1 MDYSE
6 SYSLFDVYGNRKYLN
21 TTERAKFFTSCQ
33 QVSIEESLY
42 PLMVYYTGARPSEVL
57 NIQIR
62 HLDFEE
68 KVVTIK
74 SLKKRGKIQF
84 RQISLPKKYLDDL
97 KLWISNQNKNKDGK
111 VWDFSYRTGYRRIKK
126 LMALA
131 KISDGPKASPKGLRH
146 GFAIAC
152 VLHDIPL
159 PLVQK
164 WMGHASINTTAIYLN
179 VIGKEERVF
188 AKRLWGGD

>member
-21 TTERAKFFTSCQ
+21 TTERAKFFKACQ

-74 SLKKRGKIQF
+74 SLKKRGKVQY
-84 RQISLPKKYLDDL
+84 RQIPLPKKYLDNL
-97 KLWISNQNKNKDGK
+97 KLWLSDQNKNKDND

-126 LMALA
+126 IMALA
-131 KISDGPKASPKGLRH
+131 EIGQGPKACPKGLRH

-152 VLHDIPL
+152 ILHDIPL
-159 PLVQK
+159 SLVQK

-179 VIGKEERVF
+179 VIGKEERGF
-188 AKRLWGGD
+188 AKRLWGG